1 MKRIVINAT
10 QSEEIRVAMVDG
22 QYLYDL
28 DIEHPNRT
36 QKKSNI
42 YKGIITRLEPSLE
55 AAFVNYG
62 ADRHGFLPFKEIS
75 KDYWNTNGKKIE
87 GRPNIRA
94 VLKEGQELLVQVDKE
109 ERGNKGAA
117 LTTHIS
123 LAGRYLV
130 LMPNNPRAG
139 GVSRRIEGDDRHK
152 IRDILSQLDIPEG
165 MGAIVRTAGVGRE
178 LEELTWDME
187 YLKTLWQAISDAN
200 AQHPAPVLLYQ
211 ESNVI
216 IRALRDYF
224 RNDIG
229 EILID
234 NERVYQQAHDFISA
248 VMPQNLRK
256 LKMYTDT
263 VPLFSRYQVENQI
276 DSAFHRQVNLPSGG
290 AIVIDHTEALIS
302 IDVNS
307 ARATRGQGIEETALN
322 TNLEAAD
329 EVARQLRLRDL
340 GGLVV
345 IDFIDMLPNRNQRE
359 VERRL
364 RDALKMDRAR
374 VQVGR
379 ISRFG
384 LLEMSRQRLRPSLG
398 ESSQIVCPRCSGEGT
413 IRGVES
419 LALSIMRL
427 MEEEA
432 MKDLTVQVVAETPVA
447 VATFLLNEKRKP
459 LNDIQERHGIQM
471 TIIPNPNLET
481 PHYEITRLKEEDVED
496 LPKTYLRMKQADA
509 SADGHAGHAEPTVQA
524 QAQPIVS
531 QVHPATPTPTGS
543 NKPGLIT
550 RIIATLF
557 GATKDAEADQP
568 KPVRKPSESRSTSS
582 DRKNTRSGSS
592 NSSNSR
598 SQQSS
603 RNKTKERSSSPKSN
617 AETVDNRNTKRDT
630 AATEESAKAANSGK
644 KSRQSNR
651 NKSSGNTD
659 NAKGPDK
666 QNNTDNRKDSQ
677 NTAAPDQ
684 EVAKTQESAAPEKT
698 EKKKSSRSRGKSRR
712 APKETTIAV
721 EQTQSEQTPLEITI
735 PLDRSGDSNK
745 SSAKESGTSGA
756 RKSTAEKVDINK
768 PVTSS
773 ATKTVEST
781 EAPVEAAVTDNA
793 DALKAEATPDVET
806 AKAADTDTASAEV
819 TVETSS
825 KPAKTRSRSR
835 SRKPRSYSKAKA
847 GTQDQTGEAA
857 VSSEVSGNAESE
869 TSAVASK
876 VSPGSD
882 SEADATKAVADDAA
896 KDSAVDISPSAKT
909 EPVEVVS
916 AEPVST
922 ASKEESSKADSD
934 VTVKSERGEPVVSA
948 QAELTLVE
956 PAAKVEPATP
966 EPAAESSKA
975 TEAAPEPEQAE
986 KEVAEV
992 KSAPEQTEKAAEVK
1006 SEKAEKVVEANPE
1019 SEKAADVAPVT
1030 EPVSAEKPI
1039 EAAAEPEPEQ
1049 APVKTTTSTRKTT
1062 RSASQSDA
1070 ATSADEVTSPAASD
1084 SKAATAAVD
1093 DTAPSVDE
1101 KPVAVA
1107 EPVVAPIVPPAPVV
1121 SVTTTKTT
1129 RRSAS
1134 AQTAPKAKPAVDV
1147 AAEPVEK
1154 IVPIIP
1160 EIPKSVIKTSK
1171 KVVRS
1176 SAAAA
1181 VATQPKPEEIV
1192 ETLETEP
1199 ATLVKPVELVESV
1212 AEASSTEGEPN

>member
-178 LEELTWDME
+178 LDELTWDME

-200 AQHPAPVLLYQ
+200 TQHPAPVLLYQ

-398 ESSQIVCPRCSGEGT
+398 ESSQIICPRCSGEGT

-496 LPKTYLRMKQADA
+496 LPKTYLRMKQADT
-509 SADGHAGHAEPTVQA
+509 SADGHAGHTEPTVQA

-568 KPVRKPSESRSTSS
+568 KPVRKPSESRSTST
-582 DRKNTRSGSS
+582 DRKNSRSS
-592 NSSNSR
+592 NNTNNR
-598 SQQSS
+598 SQQS
-603 RNKTKERSSSPKSN
+603 RNKTKDRSSSSKSN
-617 AETVDNRNTKRDT
+617 DDAVDNKDNRNAKRDV
-630 AATEESAKAANSGK
+630 AGSDDSAKGSTSGSSK
-644 KSRQSNR
+644 KPRQSNR
-651 NKSSGNTD
+651 NKSSNNADNKGN
-659 NAKGPDK
+659 DK
-666 QNNTDNRKDSQ
+666 QSNTDNRKDTQ
-677 NTAAPDQ
+677 TTAAVDAD
-684 EVAKTQESAAPEKT
+684 VAKGQESVAPEKT

-712 APKETTIAV
+712 APKETSTVVDQA
-721 EQTQSEQTPLEITI
+721 QSEQTPLEITI
-735 PLDRSGDSNK
+735 PLDRSGDDNK
-745 SSAKESGTSGA
+745 SSAKESNTSGS
-756 RKSTAEKVDINK
+756 RKSTSEKVDINK

-773 ATKTVEST
+773 ANKQVESAET
-781 EAPVEAAVTDNA
+781 P
-793 DALKAEATPDVET
+793 AEATATDSADA
-806 AKAADTDTASAEV
+806 AKVAAASAVVVADSTDANAAPEEA
-819 TVETSS
+819 TETTS
-825 KPAKTRSRSR
+825 KPTKTRSRSR
-835 SRKPRSYSKAKA
+835 SRKPRSYSKAKTEA
-847 GTQDQTGEAA
+847 QDQTSENASTEASVDA
-857 VSSEVSGNAESE
+857 D
-869 TSAVASK
+869 TSATTDTNSTNPVADSKAEASKATPDSSAKDSVAVATSSPKADEVKASTDSASK
-876 VSPGSD
+876 VDEARVSSVVEAKADDGKASTDSAPKADEAKASPD
-882 SEADATKAVADDAA
+882 VAAKASEAKTSSDVATK
-896 KDSAVDISPSAKT
+896 PGT
-909 EPVEVVS
+909 
-916 AEPVST
+916 
-922 ASKEESSKADSD
+922 
-934 VTVKSERGEPVVSA
+934 SA

-956 PAAKVEPATP
+956 PTAPKAEVASP
-966 EPAAESSKA
+966 EPVKAEKSV
-975 TEAAPEPEQAE
+975 EAAPKPE
-986 KEVAEV
+986 
-992 KSAPEQTEKAAEVK
+992 
-1006 SEKAEKVVEANPE
+1006 
-1019 SEKAADVAPVT
+1019 VT
-1030 EPVSAEKPI
+1030 E
-1039 EAAAEPEPEQ
+1039 
-1049 APVKTTTSTRKTT
+1049 APLKTTTSTRKIR
-1062 RSASQSDA
+1062 RSSSKSNKPS
-1070 ATSADEVTSPAASD
+1070 ATEAPKAETSESKVAESPAVES
-1084 SKAATAAVD
+1084 
-1093 DTAPSVDE
+1093 APKSPVVDE
-1101 KPVAVA
+1101 QPVAVA
-1107 EPVVAPIVPPAPVV
+1107 PKPVTPVVPADPIAP
-1121 SVTTTKTT
+1121 VTTTKTT

-1134 AQTAPKAKPAVDV
+1134 AQTAPKPKPVVEAV
-1147 AAEPVEK
+1147 AESVEK
-1154 IVPIIP
+1154 IVPIVP

-1171 KVVRS
+1171 KVVS
-1176 SAAAA
+1176 SSAVAVAEVESKPEVVKPAEVESAAAA
-1181 VATQPKPEEIV
+1181 
-1192 ETLETEP
+1192 
-1199 ATLVKPVELVESV
+1199 LVKPVELVES
-1212 AEASSTEGEPN
+1212 APEAPPAQDEPK